1 MGPRARARGNPPCYL
16 RATDHSSLQW
26 GHERALV
33 EIDPGVAVTPTTL
46 GLQWGHERALVEI
59 LLHQLE
65 LTARHKL
72 QWGHERALVEI
83 STPTAIPANSK
94 SASMGPRARA
104 RGNTVLSDGFVT
116 LHFASMGPRARA
128 RGNQKPVLA
137 STLQSCASMGP
148 RARARGNTTKML
160 LKHASG

>member
-33 EIDPGVAVTPTTL
+33 EIDPGVAVPPPPL
-46 GLQWGHERALVEI
+46 G
-59 LLHQLE
+59 
-65 LTARHKL
+65 L

-83 STPTAIPANSK
+83 STPPAIPANSK

-160 LKHASG
+160 LKHA